1 MLKLRILTVILISAL
16 CVCKAQ
22 EAEKIY
28 DIPIVDGSKLMSMH
42 QANMLLQEG
51 NRLLIDPIANNERYG
66 KYATSISLIISS
78 LFLHPITHEEGH
90 RSVLSNLNIGAIS
103 QPIFDKNG
111 VAKVIGVTD
120 ETLKNLRNNDL
131 PNYIRLHTAGL
142 ESDFAYLNSL
152 NAKIVFEEEEIKIV
166 KGDLLARNIGVIGY
180 YLTSLFYTKFSLDE
194 FEKPELERDIV
205 GHDIW
210 GMVRHLHRPDDPD
223 FHRYTTFSELTSPEK
238 KYARRMAWFSLANLI
253 NPNLYGFNNFTLK
266 NGNKIGFNVGYSLA
280 PFGDFFRQ
288 TIYYLVP
295 EKDLKMSFYLSEYFN
310 KNRFFWGS
318 GLQLHNYKLSDK
330 WLVNS
335 SLDVWSQPENL
346 SFTTRES
353 NFGAGFSF
361 SGAYK
366 FFQNEK
372 HSLFLNVGFSAKTK
386 GFLPENMALDGN
398 FRMRTGIIYALKK

>member
-1 MLKLRILTVILISAL
+1 MKYKFFVLVSLL
-16 CVCKAQ
+16 CLNAVVAQ
-22 EAEKIY
+22 EKYYEF
-28 DIPIVDGSKLMSMH
+28 PISDGSRMMTMRQSNELV
-42 QANMLLQEG
+42 QNA
-51 NRLLIDPIANNERYG
+51 NRLLGEILVTNPKSEMRYFTWSTILTG
-66 KYATSISLIISS
+66 AL
-78 LFLHPITHEEGH
+78 LLPITHEEGH
-90 RSVLSNLNIGAIS
+90 RAVLTENNIGSVS
-103 QPIFDKNG
+103 QPIFDKNF
-111 VAKVIGVTD
+111 VAKVTGVSNQ
-120 ETLKNLRNNDL
+120 TLIELRNNDL
-131 PNYIRLHTAGL
+131 PTYIRLHTAGL
-142 ESDFAYLNSL
+142 ESDFCYLNSL
-152 NAKIVFEEEEIKIV
+152 SAKLAFEEEESKYVYADMIIRY
-166 KGDLLARNIGVIGY
+166 AGVLGY
-180 YLTSLFYTKFSLDE
+180 YLSSFIVRKINIE
-194 FEKPELERDIV
+194 EANVPELDLDIV

-223 FHRYTTFSELTSPEK
+223 FHRYTTFSELTSAEK

-335 SLDVWSQPENL
+335 LLDVWSQPKNL